1 MTDQTQTQEQDVP
14 DNKQQTPMQQLR
26 TMLEG
31 SMRAE
36 IAKALP
42 KEIDPDRFIRTV
54 VTSVQMNQDLLY
66 ADRRSLLSSCMKA
79 AQDGLMPDGREA
91 VLNIYNTKVKIDG
104 RDTWVPTVQYLP
116 MVRGVLKVIRN
127 SGMVA
132 HIDAAAVYERD
143 HFAFKRGDDPRIEHE
158 PYLGAEE
165 PGKIVAAYIIVRLT
179 NGEVHREVM
188 PFRDIEKTRA
198 ASKSGSGDNSP
209 WTKWYDQMAIKAVIK
224 RAAKILPTSSEALDR
239 VIQND
244 NEAMGFDFN
253 QRGTDAAAITQQTAA
268 PRLTDN
274 KSSSRLSAIVGMGMQ
289 KVNAE
294 QADTDAPQAGAA
306 E

>member
-1 MTDQTQTQEQDVP
+1 MS
-14 DNKQQTPMQQLR
+14 QQQPTPMQQLR

-42 KEIDPDRFIRTV
+42 KDIDPDRFIRTV
-54 VTSVQMNQDLLY
+54 VTAVQMNQDLLF
-66 ADRRSLLSSCMKA
+66 AERRSLLSSCMKA

-91 VLNIYNTKVKIDG
+91 VLNIYNTKIKVQEGSRTVEKW
-104 RDTWVPTVQYLP
+104 TPTVQYLP
-116 MVRGVLKVIRN
+116 MVRGVLKVMRN

-143 HFAFKRGDDPRIEHE
+143 HFAFKRGDDPKIEHE

-188 PFRDIEKTRA
+188 PFRDIEKTRS
-198 ASKSGSGDNSP
+198 ASKSGSGDSSP
-209 WTKWYDQMAIKAVIK
+209 WVKWYDQMAIKAVIK

-239 VIQND
+239 VLQND
-244 NEAMGFDFN
+244 NDASGFDFN

-268 PRLTDN
+268 PRLTD
-274 KSSSRLSAIVGMGMQ
+274 KTSSSRLSAIMGMQ
-289 KVNAE
+289 KQAEPVHAE
-294 QADTDAPQAGAA
+294 QSDAEPIAGAA